1 MIYSFVALG
10 VTVGYHRM
18 LTHRSFVP
26 HPVVKTVLLILGSMA
41 LEGDA
46 LQWAAT
52 HTKHHALADRPGDP
66 HSPVDGFFHAHLGW
80 IFAETDA
87 DPKRYVKHLLQD
99 RIVMFVSRTHLLW
112 VVLSLAIPTVIGG
125 LLGGWAGAL
134 TGLLWGGLVRQFL
147 THHVTWSVNSVCHT
161 FGKRAFETNDR
172 SRNEWIVGLLGFGEG
187 WHNNHHAFPRSAFH
201 GLRWWQ
207 FDLAGYTIRLFE
219 ATGLAQDVYRVSPAM
234 QAARLDR
241 AARTR
246 SEPIPPREC
255 EYAMW
260 PAGEG
265 ESLGASA
272 DARPAYASAPTL
284 RAEHERSRLCSCSDA
299 AGRRTCGGPAAPRR
313 RDAAG
318 RASPARGK
326 PSLAQ

>member
-1 MIYSFVALG
+1 MPTIESSGMLPASALPESLTPAHRTLVRLLYRAIVLAVVILPLAATALAIWLLWQRAVSWRDLILLGSIYTFVALG

-26 HPVVKTVLLILGSMA
+26 HPVVKTLLLILGSMA

-66 HSPVDGFFHAHLGW
+66 HSPLDGFLHAHLGW

-87 DPKRYVKHLLQD
+87 EPQRYVKHLLHD
-99 RIVMFVSRTHLLW
+99 RIVLFVSRTHLLW
-112 VVLSLAIPTVIGG
+112 VVLALAIPTALGG
-125 LLGGWAGAL
+125 LLGGGAGAL

-161 FGKRAFETNDR
+161 FGTRAFATPDR
-172 SRNEWIVGLLGFGEG
+172 SRNEWVVGLLGFGEG

-219 ATGLAQDVYRVSPAM
+219 ATGLARAVYRVSPAM
-234 QAARLDR
+234 QAARLAR
-241 AARTR
+241 AAQ
-246 SEPIPPREC
+246 PD
-255 EYAMW
+255 AMEL
-260 PAGEG
+260 GE
-265 ESLGASA
+265 
-272 DARPAYASAPTL
+272 
-284 RAEHERSRLCSCSDA
+284 
-299 AGRRTCGGPAAPRR
+299 
-313 RDAAG
+313 
-318 RASPARGK
+318 
-326 PSLAQ
+326 